1 MSETLI
7 DTDINHNNP
16 HHVLFNNF
24 KCAFNQT
31 NNYDIQAA
39 KDIRR

>member
-7 DTDINHNNP
+7 DIDINHNNP

-24 KCAFNQT
+24 KGAL
-31 NNYDIQAA
+31 QAA